1 MAESFECPE
10 CGKVYP
16 RQNRLVGKA
25 VACECGRRFLVPPP
39 EAPAPPPSASPP
51 PMAKPVSAA
60 RPAPPGARLPGIGTP
75 LKAAAPPMAK
85 PARWADPVPSNA
97 PVVPN
102 DPIPL
107 TEADLVEEPGQS
119 YSAAAYGP
127 LAAVPI
133 SPAQYAGGGMPLG
146 QPLPPSRYQPP
157 AVKKPK
163 KKRRQSNQDSA
174 ATIGRYVA
182 FFVLFGLIPLGGL
195 LFLMSII
202 MYSKY
207 GWH

>member
-1 MAESFECPE
+1 MAESFECPA

-16 RQNRLVGKA
+16 RENRLVGKA

-39 EAPAPPPSASPP
+39 EEPAPPPSANPP

-60 RPAPPGARLPGIGTP
+60 RPTPGARLPGIAMP
-75 LKAAAPPMAK
+75 LKSASPPMAK

-97 PVVPN
+97 AAAPN
-102 DPIPL
+102 DPMPL
-107 TEADLVEEPGQS
+107 TEADLVEEPGQP
-119 YSAAAYGP
+119 YSAAAEVP
-127 LAAVPI
+127 LAAVPVN
-133 SPAQYAGGGMPLG
+133 PAQYAGGMPLG
-146 QPLPPSRYQPP
+146 RPLPPVRYQPP

-163 KKRRQSNQDSA
+163 KKRRQSNRDTS

-182 FFVLFGLIPLGGL
+182 FFVLFGVLPLSGL
-195 LFLMSII
+195 LFLMALVTF
-202 MYSKY
+202 SKY